1 MAVNRKLLVLLGIVL
16 AGVAVSVEARLWVKG
31 RHVAFVAVQVENHY
45 DREGADKGVFLET
58 HSVWG
63 DGSTVQARQA
73 IDGRP
78 DGMRVITDV
87 GRGVK
92 IALDGE
98 TLSKTTYALSRG
110 ELERLKAKPDCVSLP
125 KDGTILGYG
134 VVRETRTLDIGEGRI
149 VTTRKL
155 APALD
160 CFPLS
165 DSSEIEDRGGR
176 RVASVSKT
184 VTEVMRTEPDRAE
197 LIVARGYVE
206 RKPSEAMMLHEE
218 PEGRQ
223 RPPDSLRTDAAL
235 DQVYAGRRERASGG
249 SER

>member
-1 MAVNRKLLVLLGIVL
+1 M
-16 AGVAVSVEARLWVKG
+16 KG
-31 RHVAFVAVQVENHY
+31 RHVAFIAVQVENHY
-45 DREGADKGVFLET
+45 DRVGVDKGVFLET

-87 GRGVK
+87 RRGVK
-92 IALDGE
+92 IALDSE

-110 ELERLKAKPDCVSLP
+110 ELERMRAKPDCASLP
-125 KDGTILGYG
+125 KAGTILGYG
-134 VVRETRTLDIGEGRI
+134 VVRETRTFDIGEGRI

-197 LIVARGYVE
+197 LSVARGYVE
-206 RKPSEAMMLHEE
+206 RKPSEAMMLHNEL
-218 PEGRQ
+218 EGRQ
-223 RPPDSLRTDAAL
+223 PPPGSPRTNAVL
-235 DQVYAGRRERASGG
+235 DQVYAGRRAVPSFAAER
-249 SER
+249 